1 METTNGVCEQHAID
15 EDRVAFVRARMKPA
29 SAFGL
34 LAELFA
40 AMGDPT
46 RVRLIYALAQEELC
60 VCDLAAVLGL
70 SVSAVSHQLRLLRGL
85 RLVKYRREGRLAYYS
100 LDDAHVYAL
109 LSQGMEHVEDR
120 EPPPRGDFRYRDS
133 EGTGLTA
140 ESAENAE
147 GDREGKRRR
156 LELSEA
162 LTHPHPSGSFSAP
175 SAISAMNSSAPRSEI
190 RDPKSQGREGR

>member
-1 METTNGVCEQHAID
+1 LETTTNGICEQHAID
-15 EDRVAFVRARMKPA
+15 EDRVAVVRDRMKSGSFFA
-29 SAFGL
+29 S

-46 RVRLIYALAQEELC
+46 RVRLIYALSQEELC

-120 EPPPRGDFRYRDS
+120 EPPASDRGDGVGARATSGVLER
-133 EGTGLTA
+133 G
-140 ESAENAE
+140 
-147 GDREGKRRR
+147 RR
-156 LELSEA
+156 
-162 LTHPHPSGSFSAP
+162 
-175 SAISAMNSSAPRSEI
+175 
-190 RDPKSQGREGR
+190 